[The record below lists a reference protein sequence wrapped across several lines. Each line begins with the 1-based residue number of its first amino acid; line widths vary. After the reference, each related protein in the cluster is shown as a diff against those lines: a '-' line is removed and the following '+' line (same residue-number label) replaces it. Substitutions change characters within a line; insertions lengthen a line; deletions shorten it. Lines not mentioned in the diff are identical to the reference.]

1 MSNAPSRSTPDNPAM
16 VRTSAGT
23 NTAWLAVGSIA
34 AVVTLFFG
42 VVQVV
47 GLLAHEERN
56 EVVTIA
62 DPAVTVLDVAS
73 DVGRVEI
80 IGANVTGIRIS
91 AHVSDGMVATNFRH
105 RVVGDRLEVRV
116 RCNRLV
122 GGPWCGADLRILVPR
137 NLEVHA
143 YSSTDQVIVRGIA
156 GRVDAA
162 SSDGSVEAEG
172 LSGAA
177 ILHSSNGSVR
187 ASRLRTNSIQ
197 ANSDNG
203 SVRLEFDKAAAS
215 TIAKSANGNVEIS
228 VPRDGQGY
236 AIDISSGNGST
247 DNQVQTNSTSTLRIV
262 ASSENGNV
270 TVRYLD

>member
-80 IGANVTGIRIS
+80 IGANVTDIRIS

-105 RVVGDRLEVRV
+105 RVVGDRLEVRY
-116 RCNRLV
+116 
-122 GGPWCGADLRILVPR
+122 ADDLMGEL
-137 NLEVHA
+137 L
-143 YSSTDQVIVRGIA
+143 
-156 GRVDAA
+156 
-162 SSDGSVEAEG
+162 
-172 LSGAA
+172 
-177 ILHSSNGSVR
+177 
-187 ASRLRTNSIQ
+187 
-197 ANSDNG
+197 
-203 SVRLEFDKAAAS
+203 
-215 TIAKSANGNVEIS
+215 
-228 VPRDGQGY
+228 
-236 AIDISSGNGST
+236 
-247 DNQVQTNSTSTLRIV
+247 V
-262 ASSENGNV
+262 ASSSAELFPNSKTRSGAPKSSIGASELS
-270 TVRYLD
+270 TTRPLRHGPSSMEPR